1 MPSKLKLPNCIIKHG
16 NIPHVLE
23 ELEKLIPNLFQNIRD
38 GSNAVRI
45 LAGQSVGHDD
55 YTEYLS
61 GGYRP
66 DYQFFDA
73 TIDMA
78 PVCAFFGAERPVAL
92 DETPL
97 PTHTSMTPKQE
108 DKVRRKFNLSPEQWL
123 MLPPLAREALHS
135 AKVSVV
141 NVEHKWIPVEEW
153 ERRLGSNTV
162 WLTDEPTHALDNAR
176 SHSAIGYR
184 EGRGFEITGG
194 NRDMTPTHYC
204 PLPGMGPGDTYT
216 EDEEAEDMD

>member
-1 MPSKLKLPNCIIKHG
+1 MPSKLNCIIKHG
-16 NIPHVLE
+16 NVPRVLE
-23 ELEKLIPNLFQNIRD
+23 ELKKFIPGIDSYARD
-38 GSNAVRI
+38 GSDAVRI
-45 LAGQSVGHDD
+45 TGGYPAGHDD
-55 YTEYLS
+55 YAEYVNGS
-61 GGYRP
+61 FRHSHK
-66 DYQFFDA
+66 FFDA

-78 PVCAFFGAERPVAL
+78 PVCAFFGAAEPVAL

-108 DKVRRKFNLSPEQWL
+108 DKVRKKFNLSPEQWL

-162 WLTDEPTHALDNAR
+162 WLTDNPEGASGNAR
-176 SHSAIGYR
+176 SYSAIGYK

-194 NRDMTPTHYC
+194 NREMVPTHYC
-204 PLPGMGPGDTYT
+204 PLPGGAQT
-216 EDEEAEDMD
+216 EDYEAEEAEDMD